1 METPGQEEGASAGM
15 DVFAPHSTAYISI
28 PIPLAAPSTSAGR
41 RKIFRHKFC
50 IEWNILKHSVHT
62 DTSSQPSASHFPK
75 RVPMMYFQ
83 SISQTQF
90 QNSAH
95 CCYIQ
100 LLIFHHNT
108 VYCNPIHVLLHNATF
123 HWKSVCQQRQTR
135 QSLFSDWSLL
145 QNIQQHIHLVT

>member
-1 METPGQEEGASAGM
+1 MYSHLTLLHTFPSQFHWLHLQPAQEEE
-15 DVFAPHSTAYISI
+15 
-28 PIPLAAPSTSAGR
+28 
-41 RKIFRHKFC
+41 KIFRHKFC

-123 HWKSVCQQRQTR
+123 HWKSVCQQRQTGQR
-135 QSLFSDWSLL
+135 PFGHCFKTYNSTS
-145 QNIQQHIHLVT
+145 T